1 MTKREEL
8 LRKVIAEL
16 NDMTEEH
23 LDRLVELLRQEEQTN
38 TERQREGA

>member
-16 NDMTEEH
+16 NDMTEEQ
-23 LDRLVELLRQEEQTN
+23 LERLAELLRQEEQTN

>member
-16 NDMTEEH
+16 NDMTEEQ
-23 LDRLVELLRQEEQTN
+23 LDRLAELLRQEEQTN

>member
-8 LRKVIAEL
+8 RRKVIAEL
-16 NDMTEEH
+16 NDMTSEQME
-23 LDRLVELLRQEEQTN
+23 RLEDLLRQEEQTN

>member
-16 NDMTEEH
+16 NDMTEEQ
-23 LDRLVELLRQEEQTN
+23 LDRLAELLRQEEQTN
-38 TERQREGA
+38 TERQRARA

>member
-16 NDMTEEH
+16 NDMTLEQME
-23 LDRLVELLRQEEQTN
+23 RLEDLLRQEEQTN

>member
-23 LDRLVELLRQEEQTN
+23 LDRLAGLLRQEEQTN

>member
-8 LRKVIAEL
+8 FRKVIAEL
-16 NDMTEEH
+16 NDMTEEQ
-23 LDRLVELLRQEEQTN
+23 LDRLVELLQQEEQTN